1 MLTREQPRLPL
12 KKKSEWNWIW
22 MERSNWLMRSEVPNC
37 DVAGCTP
44 LTSGLGQVPAACP
57 PPSAPAGFL
66 HLTNFS
72 KKWSLVPTPSSERT
86 YGRQPWLSQRPPQ
99 YRHL

>member
-1 MLTREQPRLPL
+1 
-12 KKKSEWNWIW
+12 
-22 MERSNWLMRSEVPNC
+22 VPNC